1 MVKNE
6 YLEHEDKQNFVEDK
20 PTVKNKV
27 VLIKEY
33 SSDSE
38 EVDPVSLTEKPDDV
52 DDKSAAN
59 DENPVSLEEKPASLA
74 SVVADAG
81 LEPELLHLLER
92 EDVTLELLVGLDRE
106 EMKRMAGEL
115 GITWGVRYRLEL
127 ALQRYRAGLA
137 H

>member
-6 YLEHEDKQNFVEDK
+6 SLEDENKQNFVEE

-52 DDKSAAN
+52 DDKSMAIE
-59 DENPVSLEEKPASLA
+59 ENPVSFEEKPASLA

-115 GITWGVRYRLEL
+115 DITWGVRYRLEL